1 VQFTRKIMTTKPE
14 PAAMKPLHPK
24 RIWAFT
30 LIELL
35 VVIAIIAILAA
46 LLLPALAKAKEKA
59 KRTECLNNSRQWAL
73 ANHVYSSDSEDTLPR
88 DGMGENGSYPGNVFN
103 GVQTGHPTDPNAWF
117 NVLGPEVGDKPLSAY
132 WAAVAP
138 GTANFNVNS
147 TTLPFPGGN
156 GKIWQC
162 PSAKMKVSDLIG
174 GSPNGRL
181 GFFSYAMNI
190 DLKKQ
195 TPTVNF
201 TYPEMPRLA
210 GIPNPT
216 ATVLMFDNVFNPKTE
231 VVNGSPQF
239 NSVNPANRWR
249 SFASRHENGGM
260 INFLDG
266 HAAYFKLSV
275 VQAGAGNNEG
285 LNPDLIWNAPY
296 RALNP

>member
-1 VQFTRKIMTTKPE
+1 MNLFHRQR
-14 PAAMKPLHPK
+14 LL
-24 RIWAFT
+24 AFT

-73 ANHVYSSDSEDTLPR
+73 ANHVFSSDSEDTLPR

-103 GVQTGHPTDPNAWF
+103 TVQTGHPTDPNAWF

-132 WAAVAP
+132 WASVAP

-156 GKIWQC
+156 GKIWHC
-162 PSAKMKVSDLIG
+162 PSAKMKASDGVSG
-174 GSPNGRL
+174 GGRL

-190 DLKKQ
+190 DLKKR
-195 TPTVNF
+195 TSTVNF
-201 TYPEMPRLA
+201 TYPDMPKLA

-216 ATVLMFDNVFNPKTE
+216 STILLFDQVFNPKTE
-231 VVNGSPQF
+231 VVNASPQF

-249 SFASRHENGGM
+249 NFASRHENGGM

-266 HAAYFKLSV
+266 HAAYFKLSA
-275 VQAGAGNNEG
+275 VQNGAGANEA

-296 RALNP
+296 RILNP

>member
-24 RIWAFT
+24 RTLAFT

-117 NVLGPEVGDKPLSAY
+117 NVLGPEVGDKPLSSY
-132 WAAVAP
+132 WVAP
-138 GTANFNVNS
+138 GTANFNNNS
-147 TTLPFPGGN
+147 ANLPFPGGN
-156 GKIWQC
+156 GKIWHC
-162 PSAKMKVSDLIG
+162 PSARMKASDGLSG
-174 GSPNGRL
+174 GGRY

-190 DLKKQ
+190 DLKKR

-201 TYPEMPRLA
+201 TYPDMPRLA

-249 SFASRHENGGM
+249 SFASRHEEGGM